1 MTKLS
6 IVIPVYNVEKYLHK
20 CIKSILESSFID
32 YELILI
38 DDGSTD
44 NSGLICDDYAKNDE
58 RIKIIHTINGGVS
71 KARNIGIKAA
81 GSNWTTFIDA
91 DDFISNTFLENL
103 YNETQVNCDVDFVEA
118 GCTNFVDGKI
128 SNIEQYYDYYS
139 GNDMDK
145 LFHVYRGLVF
155 SKLFK
160 TSILKNNNI
169 SFPEFVFSGED
180 QLFTTKYLAHIK
192 SYSLLPE
199 TGYYYRR
206 DNLSSITHSN
216 SRQTY
221 EQSVKGFIYFYDSM
235 IEYIKEHK
243 NTNPNSHYRL
253 PQLADYLTFTLF
265 QLYKKELSSQE
276 RIEHLRKDFRQ
287 EHLNTL
293 RCAYGKK
300 NRILFFFL
308 RKGFYWLFDKIAE
321 FYLKR

>member
-1 MTKLS
+1 MQKLS
-6 IVIPVYNVEKYLHK
+6 IIIPVYNVEKYL
-20 CIKSILESSFID
+20 CICLESIFESTFRD
-32 YELILI
+32 YELILV

-44 NSGLICDDYAKNDE
+44 NSGIVCDDYAKKDE
-58 RIKIIHTINGGVS
+58 RIKVIHTKNGGVS

-81 GSNWTTFIDA
+81 NTKLITFIDA
-91 DDFISNTFLENL
+91 DDFISKTFLENL
-103 YNETQVNCDVDFVEA
+103 YHETCVNCDVDFVEA
-118 GCTNFVDGKI
+118 GCTNYVDGKI

-139 GNDMDK
+139 GGDMDK

-235 IEYIKEHK
+235 VDYLKTHK
-243 NTNPNSHYRL
+243 NENPNSHCRL
-253 PQLADYLTFTLF
+253 PQLADYLSFTIF
-265 QLYKKELSSQE
+265 QLYKSNLSSHK
-276 RIEHLRKDFRQ
+276 RIEHLRKDFKQ
-287 EHLNTL
+287 DHLNTL
-293 RCAYGKK
+293 KYVYGQK
-300 NRILFFFL
+300 NKILFFFL
-308 RKGFYWLFDKIAE
+308 RKRLYWIFDRLTKFYIKN
-321 FYLKR
+321 